1 MQDGMKSLQFHAV
14 FLFFQGIPFLTT
26 TTTTT
31 STDAPRTTHKTH
43 ESRPFLN
50 EIGHGKAHR

>member
-1 MQDGMKSLQFHAV
+1 MQDDMKSLQFHAV
-14 FLFFQGIPFLTT
+14 FLFFQGTPFLTT
-26 TTTTT
+26 MMTTT

-43 ESRPFLN
+43 ESWPFLD

>member
-14 FLFFQGIPFLTT
+14 FLFFQGIPFLRTM
-26 TTTTT
+26 TTTT
-31 STDAPRTTHKTH
+31 STDAPCTMHKSH
-43 ESRPFLN
+43 ESRLFLV